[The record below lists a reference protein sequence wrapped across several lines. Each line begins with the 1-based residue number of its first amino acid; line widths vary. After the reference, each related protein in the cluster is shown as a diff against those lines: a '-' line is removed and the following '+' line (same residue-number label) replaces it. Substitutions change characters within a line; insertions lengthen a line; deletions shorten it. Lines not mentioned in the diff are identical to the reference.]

1 MNKANFYLK
10 NTHQLLFIILISFF
24 VFFWNLKVEFI
35 QLRFAFLILLFF
47 IFFKINKTLIKS
59 FSKYFAFSLIL
70 ILHSYLQSDN
80 LSKYSLYSILVLPLF
95 LIIFKNYQSFFFKN
109 FEKFILFSIVVF
121 FFIYFINL
129 IFFNIY
135 DFNSPCGDCAFN
147 KIFKERSHF
156 AISILPFFGYIFFCN
171 FQKKIFKFTI
181 LLLILT
187 ISFFNTGVTIVTGFL
202 LILLIEIYLNG
213 LKFKNNLFFVII
225 LCTLTIL
232 GLYKFNNKLLSLISV
247 EKNLSSEVYKTSLII
262 AYNSI
267 KNKPLGY
274 GFNNYEKAFEINIKD
289 VNPYY
294 YETYQLNTKDG
305 SNNFSKLITEFG
317 IFSFL
322 FVYYLMNFFKNK
334 EIDQSIKIFFFI
346 AIFMQIFVRGFGYFN
361 GGFLLFVFYI
371 YELGKLSKKNN

>member
-1 MNKANFYLK
+1 M
-10 NTHQLLFIILISFF
+10 LIS
-24 VFFWNLKVEFI
+24 
-35 QLRFAFLILLFF
+35 
-47 IFFKINKTLIKS
+47 
-59 FSKYFAFSLIL
+59 
-70 ILHSYLQSDN
+70 
-80 LSKYSLYSILVLPLF
+80 
-95 LIIFKNYQSFFFKN
+95 
-109 FEKFILFSIVVF
+109 
-121 FFIYFINL
+121 
-129 IFFNIY
+129 
-135 DFNSPCGDCAFN
+135 
-147 KIFKERSHF
+147 
-156 AISILPFFGYIFFCN
+156 
-171 FQKKIFKFTI
+171 
-181 LLLILT
+181 T
-187 ISFFNTGVTIVTGFL
+187 ISFFNIGITIVAGFL

-225 LCTLTIL
+225 LCILTIL
-232 GLYKFNNKLLSLISV
+232 GLYKFNNKLISLISL

-294 YETYQLNTKDG
+294 QETYQLNTKDG

-346 AIFMQIFVRGFGYFN
+346 AIFMQLFVRGFGYFN

-371 YELGKLSKKNN
+371 YEFGKLSKKNN